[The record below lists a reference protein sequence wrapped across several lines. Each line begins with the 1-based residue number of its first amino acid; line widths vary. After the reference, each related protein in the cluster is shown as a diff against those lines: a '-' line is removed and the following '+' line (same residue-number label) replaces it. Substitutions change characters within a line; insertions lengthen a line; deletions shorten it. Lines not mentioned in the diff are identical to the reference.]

1 MKTLSEPVITFASQ
15 VVRSPMRD
23 AGWLLME
30 TRLEPSAIC
39 CEPSSEHFTA
49 LSVAMAAGLL
59 LINTLGEPEV
69 MTPFFVILDAPASAI
84 LSRAAVASSPV

>member
-1 MKTLSEPVITFASQ
+1 
-15 VVRSPMRD
+15 MRD

-59 LINTLGEPEV
+59 
-69 MTPFFVILDAPASAI
+69 
-84 LSRAAVASSPV
+84 

>member
-1 MKTLSEPVITFASQ
+1 MTLSEPVITFASQ

-30 TRLEPSAIC
+30 TRFEPSAIC
-39 CEPSSEHFTA
+39 CEPSSEQSTV
-49 LSVAMAAGLL
+49 LSVASAAGLP

-69 MTPFFVILDAPASAI
+69 MTPFFVMLDAPASAM
-84 LSRAAVASSPV
+84 LSLAAVASSPV